1 MLNTSQEWPYDLSK
15 TGCRWKWTLSF
26 SCRRCCAA
34 LVACVFRWSFVWL
47 NFWSALYC
55 DVGIGG
61 MLWQLMR
68 LSNIIG
74 AMAFDRLDEH
84 ILVASRA
91 FLSGTSDCRITWDGR
106 KAYLEDAIFGLGLE
120 NSWLQLRQVNVDDI
134 GDVEGLRLFSPF
146 KCSWFPKISSIW
158 KGSFVFFS
166 LTSYIEISSH
176 LLMGRWRGVGIQLST
191 WGWNHD
197 RKDQEVGA
205 AGAHGSLWSPLC
217 W

>member
-1 MLNTSQEWPYDLSK
+1 MALRFCQKQDADGSGHWASLVEGAVLLWWPVYSVDHLY
-15 TGCRWKWTLSF
+15 GWIFGQHCIATL
-26 SCRRCCAA
+26 A
-34 LVACVFRWSFVWL
+34 LVVCYGNSWDYQIWL
-47 NFWSALYC
+47 EQWPSIGPMNIFWSPAGRFCQEQAIAELREM
-55 DVGIGG
+55 VGKPIWK
-61 MLWQLMR
+61 MP
-68 LSNIIG
+68 
-74 AMAFDRLDEH
+74 F
-84 ILVASRA
+84 
-91 FLSGTSDCRITWDGR
+91 
-106 KAYLEDAIFGLGLE
+106 FGLGLE
-120 NSWLQLRQVNVDDI
+120 NSWLQLRQINVDDI

-146 KCSWFPKISSIW
+146 KCCWFPKISSIW

-176 LLMGRWRGVGIQLST
+176 LLIGNGGVLGIQPWT